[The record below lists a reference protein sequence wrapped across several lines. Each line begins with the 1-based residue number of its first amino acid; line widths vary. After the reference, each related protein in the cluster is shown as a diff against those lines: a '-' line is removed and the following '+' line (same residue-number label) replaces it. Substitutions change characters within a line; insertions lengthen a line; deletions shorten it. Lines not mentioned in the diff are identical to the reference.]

1 MLKGFKFPCA
11 NGNSLSILEIEGL
24 EKVSIGIQE
33 ASGRMEVLL
42 SRDEWLEL
50 CDLKYKLDVNDPEEK
65 AEFIPAIRA
74 ERVAGEEL

>member
-24 EKVSIGIQE
+24 GKVSIGIQE